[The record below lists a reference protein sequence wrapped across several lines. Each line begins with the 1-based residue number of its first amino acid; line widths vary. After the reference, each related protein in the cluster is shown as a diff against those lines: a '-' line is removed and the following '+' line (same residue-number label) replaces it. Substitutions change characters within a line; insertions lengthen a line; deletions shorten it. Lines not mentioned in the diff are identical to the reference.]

1 MAAYNDA
8 RQRKLKNYKRVATI
22 DSVID
27 ALAHKKPV
35 VFGVT
40 IYGDFLN
47 LNSYSSTLVE
57 PTTDDISLG
66 GHAMCFVAYDKP
78 NKLFKAKN
86 SFGKRWGDEGY
97 CYIPFDYITNYGYDM
112 WVFDLDMM

>member
-1 MAAYNDA
+1 M
-8 RQRKLKNYKRVATI
+8 
-22 DSVID
+22 
-27 ALAHKKPV
+27 AHKKPV
-35 VFGVT
+35 VFGTT

-57 PTTDDISLG
+57 PTTNDISLG